1 MYLRVCCCSQAFAG
15 NVLLP
20 LLGPLIPM
28 AICCSCA
35 KAHVVSKI
43 SVYLFFFKLLLL
55 YWNVAHEP
63 CDSFR
68 CTAKGLSHTS
78 CPKVFLPAWLPR
90 STEQSSLC
98 LVVGQDPGHLDGTSS
113 GRPCQ
118 PQPRFHFP
126 GSSLGAFS
134 LIYLFFI
141 IKFSSLLF
149 SSFCL
154 CWVFIAVRDKEQVHN
169 WGEFFFFS

>member
-1 MYLRVCCCSQAFAG
+1 M
-15 NVLLP
+15 
-20 LLGPLIPM
+20 
-28 AICCSCA
+28 
-35 KAHVVSKI
+35 
-43 SVYLFFFKLLLL
+43 
-55 YWNVAHEP
+55 AHEP

-126 GSSLGAFS
+126 GSSLRAFS
-134 LIYLFFI
+134 LIYLFLSLNFHHYY
-141 IKFSSLLF
+141 FHHFACAGSSLLSEIKNKF
-149 SSFCL
+149 TTGVS
-154 CWVFIAVRDKEQVHN
+154 
-169 WGEFFFFS
+169 FFFLVNYFLVALDLRCCTQALSSCGEWGLLSSCGAQAAP